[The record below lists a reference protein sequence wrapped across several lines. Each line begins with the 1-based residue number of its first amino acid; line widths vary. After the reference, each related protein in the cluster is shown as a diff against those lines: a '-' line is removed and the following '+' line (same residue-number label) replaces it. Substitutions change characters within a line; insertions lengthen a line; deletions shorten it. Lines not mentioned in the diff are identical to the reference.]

1 MIKLTR
7 LNKKE
12 IYLNPDLMKSIEETP
27 DTVIGLVNGDHYLV
41 LEKASEII
49 GKIIEFRVTIL
60 NRLENPS
67 GLRKSAPLAADDM

>member
-67 GLRKSAPLAADDM
+67 GLFNSAPRSVDNR